1 MIEKTFENRVPTY
14 PNRVTLTPVAGQTN
28 TYDMVRADEPVKE
41 GTPIDKATFDSIIH
55 SRLTGRY
62 YVPTVV
68 RSVIAGRTGLTVSP
82 IPTAGWVYDT
92 DDRLIARSGLYTVKA
107 SSDNNTSANR
117 VADVIDGDGWQSVG
131 GLVSWIEIYHAQVL
145 KVQKIRF
152 AVEMQASSRLTLL
165 EIQGS
170 NNGTT
175 WSTLHTLTSLATGEV
190 EYTLTST
197 GDFNYYRL
205 VFTSS
210 SSNRITVSD
219 LAYTLYNVSTY
230 TNAYT
235 VAKGLPTSWSDGQ
248 RLTLFAPASV
258 NTFAVDQ
265 NTLNG
270 VDIRTVLQP
279 SKYYELIY
287 ISSVSAFIAREM

>member
-92 DDRLIARSGLYTVKA
+92 EDANKATNGLYAVEVSSNNGA
-107 SSDNNTSANR
+107 SWQA
-117 VADVIDGDGWQSVG
+117 AEAFDGSGWQSMG
-131 GLVSWIEIYHAQVL
+131 GAESWIVIYHAQAM
-145 KVQKIRF
+145 KVRQMRF
-152 AVEMQASSRLTLL
+152 RVAAQYSARLSALVIEGSTNGSSWSQLHRVTS
-165 EIQGS
+165 ITTGS
-170 NNGTT
+170 DVT
-175 WSTLHTLTSLATGEV
+175 
-190 EYTLTST
+190 YTLTST
-197 GDFNYYRL
+197 GDYNYYRL
-205 VFTSS
+205 RIESS
-210 SSNRITVSD
+210 DSNRVTVSN
-219 LAYTLYNVSTY
+219 LSYALYDISTY
-230 TNAYT
+230 TNAYK
-235 VAKGLPTSWSDGQ
+235 VSAGLPTSWSDGQ
-248 RLTLFAPASV
+248 RLALFAPASV